1 MAGSALE
8 DPPGKDGGDVSAVL
22 ARIDARLSRL
32 ERSLEPV
39 LALASDVPN
48 LVATAGDILDE
59 KAARLGDVEARLNAL
74 VDVAE
79 RLSRPETLGSMKKAL
94 DVFESAP
101 DAVATLADVADELM
115 GELAAEGIDFS
126 RVVGD
131 GKRLLVWMLRLTT
144 APQLRQMLDPD
155 AIESLG
161 QLAAVLVE
169 ARERPGARVGLF
181 GALRAMRNED
191 VQRAVGFLLDVA
203 AGFGRVIERE
213 TANPNGAPRLQGPE
227 SRTLHEP

>member
-8 DPPGKDGGDVSAVL
+8 DPPQEDGDVGVVL

-39 LALASDVPN
+39 LALASEAPN
-48 LVATAGDILDE
+48 VIATAGDILDE
-59 KAARLGDVEARLNAL
+59 KAARLGDAEARLNAL

-79 RLSRPETLGSMKKAL
+79 RLSRPETLASMKKAL

-131 GKRLLVWMLRLTT
+131 VKRFSVWMLRLAT
-144 APQLRQMLDPD
+144 APQLRQMLDPG
-155 AIESLG
+155 AIDSLG
-161 QLAAVLVE
+161 QLATVLVE
-169 ARERPGARVGLF
+169 ARERPGAKVGLF
-181 GALRAMRNED
+181 GALRAMRDDD
-191 VQRAVGFLLDVA
+191 VQRAVGFLLEMA
-203 AGFGRVIERE
+203 AGFGRTLGRDKTELGG
-213 TANPNGAPRLQGPE
+213 PPRLRDPG
-227 SRTLHEP
+227 SRTRHEP